1 MKSKPD
7 YKLYLVT
14 DSSMCNNSLEDAVT
28 MAIKGGVTTVQLREK
43 NASTSEFYKKAVVIR
58 EITAKHGVTLIINDR
73 LDIAQAV
80 GADGVHL
87 GPHDLPV
94 SAARKVLGDDF
105 IIGASAREVK
115 TAIKAY
121 EDGADYLGV
130 GAVFGTSTKSDAEK
144 VELETLSE
152 ITKAVPIPV
161 VAIGGINLSNI
172 GKLQGTGIAGVA
184 VVSAIMKSDEI
195 EKTASEFHN
204 RLIL

>member
-14 DSSMCNNSLEDAVT
+14 DSSMCNTGLEDAVT

-43 NASTSEFYKKAVVIR
+43 NTSTSEFYSRAVAIR

-94 SAARKVLGDDF
+94 SAARRVLGDDF
-105 IIGASAREVK
+105 IIGASAREVE

-130 GAVFGTSTKSDAEK
+130 GAVFGTSTKNDAEK
-144 VELETLSE
+144 IELETLSE

-172 GKLQGTGIAGVA
+172 GKLQGAGIAGVA